1 MTLAARPRAAAPA
14 WELVPRR
21 SLARFGYRLAARLR
35 GLAADRGLSRD
46 LRARLALEAGERI
59 LAAPGDAGGTCA
71 LVATE
76 RALYHRGDGNDWCRQ
91 GWERVS
97 AVDWDAAGRRLVF
110 TGLTDIGL
118 GPRRTAVAL
127 RDRGCLVELASERV
141 THTRLGR
148 WPLMLPGGEPAV
160 VEARRRPVTGELLWL
175 VHVDGVCWDIRDN
188 GVHAS
193 ITRAITW
200 LGADLGIP
208 AQAPLDGITPGRRRT
223 RHP

>member
-1 MTLAARPRAAAPA
+1 MTLAARSRAAAVA

-21 SLARFGYRLAARLR
+21 NPVRFGYWLAERWR
-35 GLAADRGLSRD
+35 DLAGGRALSTD
-46 LRARLALEAGERI
+46 LRARLALDKGERI
-59 LAAPGDAGGTCA
+59 LTAAHDPAGACA

-76 RALYHRGDGNDWCRQ
+76 RALYHRDDRNHWRRQ

-110 TGLTDIGL
+110 TGLTDLGL
-118 GPRRTAVAL
+118 GPQRGDLAL
-127 RDRGCLVELASERV
+127 RDRGCLVELAGERI

-175 VHVDGVCWDIRDN
+175 VHVDGICWDIRDH
-188 GVHAS
+188 GVHAG
-193 ITRAITW
+193 ITRAINR
-200 LGADLGIP
+200 LGADLGLP
-208 AQAPLDGITPGRRRT
+208 PQVPLDSITPGVR
-223 RHP
+223 

>member
-1 MTLAARPRAAAPA
+1 MTLGMPK
-14 WELVPRR
+14 
-21 SLARFGYRLAARLR
+21 
-35 GLAADRGLSRD
+35 D
-46 LRARLALEAGERI
+46 LRARLALGKGERV
-59 LAAPGDAGGTCA
+59 LTVARDPADACA

-76 RALYHRGDGNDWCRQ
+76 RALYHRGDGGRDDWRRQ

-97 AVDWDAAGRRLVF
+97 AVSWDAVGHLIVI

-118 GPRRTAVAL
+118 GPQRVALAL
-127 RDRGCLVELASERV
+127 RDHGRLVELACERI

-175 VHVDGVCWDIRDN
+175 VHVDGICWDIRDH
-188 GVHAS
+188 GGHAS
-193 ITRAITW
+193 ITRAIAR

-208 AQAPLDGITPGRRRT
+208 AE
-223 RHP
+223 